1 MLESERRG
9 GVGLNSRDI
18 DITGNITAIEGLK
31 VQLLDCITRL
41 YKSLIDG
48 EATTRDRSDILAD
61 LVIITYVLSDRLGVS
76 YQGLDMRILKH
87 LRLGILEENSSE
99 EWHRTLSDL
108 SQYLANRNS

>member
-1 MLESERRG
+1 M
-9 GVGLNSRDI
+9 NSRDI

-61 LVIITYVLSDRLGVS
+61 LVIITYLLGVS